1 MSESGIFVK
10 DEVFTGNGLGKPS
23 IPELIRVS
31 STNVPERKLF
41 LAGNPPINLSENSG
55 PGSSRS
61 AAGSAAAP
69 LAQNVAPIQPPSL
82 AWQASVDLA
91 MAKGQPV
98 INTAWLA
105 NNETVAIVPALTS
118 DGPTALSESAAIQ
131 SFLRQEQAAT
141 QAIIAALRLPQQA
154 PARWAIAELQR
165 FLQAAVPATTGPGV
179 ARAPSQTYIPAILQ
193 ISLSKLPD
201 AQTQINHILIPARGE
216 LRGWQRR
223 VPTALLQASVR
234 SVQRQLSQ
242 QENGEITAAGRQLGE
257 LLLQPVWPELQRQGI
272 NALLLS
278 LDRGLQ
284 GLPFAALPA
293 GNGLLVDQLAVTI
306 TPALA
311 LTDLRPEAAAG
322 PPRRTLLAGARHFQ
336 QGLMPLAMA
345 EQELRQLAS
354 LHPDSVVL
362 FDQAFQTRALL
373 AKTRERPVQILH
385 LATHADFASD
395 RAAGAR
401 IYTSD
406 GELALSELGR
416 QLRNGQPQ
424 PIGLFVLNACRTA
437 VGDEQR
443 ELGISG
449 LALQAGA
456 SSALGNLWFVDDAV
470 TAAFSVQFHRL
481 LQQGLRKDQAL
492 QRTQALFRMGQIKL
506 RGSEIINDQGDVLI
520 SGLPASERARLASLA
535 HPYYWAG
542 AVLSGR
548 PW

>member
-1 MSESGIFVK
+1 
-10 DEVFTGNGLGKPS
+10 
-23 IPELIRVS
+23 
-31 STNVPERKLF
+31 
-41 LAGNPPINLSENSG
+41 
-55 PGSSRS
+55 
-61 AAGSAAAP
+61 
-69 LAQNVAPIQPPSL
+69 
-82 AWQASVDLA
+82 
-91 MAKGQPV
+91 
-98 INTAWLA
+98 
-105 NNETVAIVPALTS
+105 
-118 DGPTALSESAAIQ
+118 
-131 SFLRQEQAAT
+131 
-141 QAIIAALRLPQQA
+141 
-154 PARWAIAELQR
+154 
-165 FLQAAVPATTGPGV
+165 
-179 ARAPSQTYIPAILQ
+179 
-193 ISLSKLPD
+193 
-201 AQTQINHILIPARGE
+201 
-216 LRGWQRR
+216 

-322 PPRRTLLAGARHFQ
+322 PPRRTLLAGARHFQQGLMPLAMAEQELRQLASLHPDSVVLFDQAFQTRALLAGARHFQ

-492 QRTQALFRMGQIKL
+492 QRTQALFRSGQIKL